1 MAGLYPQYGAPEM
14 KEEFK
19 QFTGLNEAFAKHE

>member
-1 MAGLYPQYGAPEM
+1 MGGLYPQYGALEI